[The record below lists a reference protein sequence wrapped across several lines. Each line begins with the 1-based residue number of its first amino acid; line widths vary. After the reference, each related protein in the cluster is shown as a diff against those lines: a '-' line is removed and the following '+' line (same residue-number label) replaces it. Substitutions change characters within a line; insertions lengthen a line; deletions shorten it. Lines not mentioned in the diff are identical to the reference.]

1 MLDYELM
8 YKGLI
13 DVTKTVV
20 GSRLSTMPLETGVT
34 PSVSKARTGR
44 PQVDSPYVTI
54 DLGATIQPLGEV
66 LDSYLD
72 TTTNLP
78 TYEILHEVFFTWR
91 CYGKDAE
98 SILQQFRSSLITPYT
113 IHKILRTTGG
123 LALREK
129 GAVTP
134 SPTLL
139 STRYREG
146 SRLTCSFYIV
156 DKFTDPHQEGDYI
169 TRIKGDGEL
178 VTGKN
183 GNILVPFDTGEVI

>member
-20 GSRLSTMPLETGVT
+20 GSRLSTMPLETGTT

-44 PQVDSPYVTI
+44 PQADSPYITI

-72 TTTNLP
+72 VDTQLP

-98 SILQQFRSSLITPYT
+98 SILQQLRSSLVTPYT
-113 IHKILRTTGG
+113 IHSILSTTGG

-146 SRLTCSFYIV
+146 SKLTCSFYIV
-156 DKFTDPHQEGDYI
+156 DKFTDPYQEGDYAI
-169 TRIKGDGEL
+169 SLKGDGKL
-178 VTGKN
+178 ITGVNGDIPLPIDVTK
-183 GNILVPFDTGEVI
+183 P

>member
-13 DVTKTVV
+13 DTTKAVV
-20 GSRLSTMPLETGVT
+20 GHRLSTTPLATGTT
-34 PSVSKARTGR
+34 PSVSRARTGR
-44 PQVDSPYVTI
+44 PQVDTPYITI

-72 TTTNLP
+72 CDTGLP

-91 CYGKDAE
+91 CYGEDSE
-98 SILQQFRSSLITPYT
+98 SILQQFRSSLVTPYT
-113 IHKILRTTGG
+113 INNILSTTGG
-123 LALREK
+123 LALRDK
-129 GAVTP
+129 GAVIP

-156 DKFTDPHQEGDYI
+156 DKFTDPYQEGDYAVSL
-169 TRIKGDGEL
+169 KGDGKL
-178 VTGKN
+178 ITGVNGDIPIPIDVTK
-183 GNILVPFDTGEVI
+183 P

>member
-1 MLDYELM
+1 MLNYELM

-20 GSRLSTMPLETGVT
+20 GSRLSTTPLETGTT

-44 PQVDSPYVTI
+44 PQVDSPYITI

-72 TTTNLP
+72 SDIGLP

-91 CYGKDAE
+91 CYGDESE
-98 SILQQFRSSLITPYT
+98 SILQQFRSSLVTPYT
-113 IHKILRTTGG
+113 INNILSTTGG
-123 LALREK
+123 LAIRDK
-129 GAVTP
+129 GAVIP

-156 DKFTDPHQEGDYI
+156 DKFTDPYQEGDYAI
-169 TRIKGDGEL
+169 SLKGDGKL
-178 VTGKN
+178 ITGVNGDIPLPIDVTK
-183 GNILVPFDTGEVI
+183 P

>member
-20 GSRLSTMPLETGVT
+20 GSRLSTMPLETGTT

-44 PQVDSPYVTI
+44 PQADSPYITI

-66 LDSYLD
+66 LDNYLD
-72 TTTNLP
+72 VDTQLP

-98 SILQQFRSSLITPYT
+98 SILQQLRSSLVTPYT
-113 IHKILRTTGG
+113 IHSILSTTGG

-146 SRLTCSFYIV
+146 SKLTCSFYIV
-156 DKFTDPHQEGDYI
+156 DKFTDPSQEGDYI
-169 TRIKGDGEL
+169 TRVQGDGKL
-178 VTGKN
+178 ITGKN
-183 GNILVPFDTGEVI
+183 GDKILNFDKQR

>member
-13 DVTKTVV
+13 DTTKTVV
-20 GSRLSTMPLETGVT
+20 GNRLSTTPLETGTT

-44 PQVDSPYVTI
+44 PQVDTPYITI

-72 TTTNLP
+72 GDTGLP
-78 TYEILHEVFFTWR
+78 TYEIYHEVFFTWR
-91 CYGKDAE
+91 CYGEDSE
-98 SILQQFRSSLITPYT
+98 SILQQFRSSLVTPYT
-113 IHKILRTTGG
+113 IHNILNTTGG
-123 LALREK
+123 LALRDK
-129 GAVTP
+129 GAVIP

-156 DKFTDPHQEGDYI
+156 DKFTDPYQEGDYAVSL
-169 TRIKGDGEL
+169 KGDGKL
-178 VTGKN
+178 ITGVNGDIPIPIDVTK
-183 GNILVPFDTGEVI
+183 P